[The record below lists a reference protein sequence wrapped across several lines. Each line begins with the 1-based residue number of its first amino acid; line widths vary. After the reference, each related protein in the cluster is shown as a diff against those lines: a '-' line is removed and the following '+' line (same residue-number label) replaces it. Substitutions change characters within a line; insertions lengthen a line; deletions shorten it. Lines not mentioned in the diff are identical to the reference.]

1 MEIVLATGNKHKKE
15 ELADILHPHSVLV
28 PSDID
33 VRFDFPETGS
43 TYLENAYGKAEH
55 LFGMIGRPVIAD
67 DSGLSVPALG
77 GEPGVYSARY
87 GAEPNGKR
95 LQAAERNR
103 YLLEKMTGVT
113 DRRAFFVCCMV
124 LILEEYRFFVA
135 EETVHGEITHEP
147 AGTGGFGYDPVFS
160 LPEWGKTIAELPEG
174 EKNKISHRGKAG
186 LRIKQIIDLLEA

>member
-1 MEIVLATGNKHKKE
+1 MEIVLATGNTHKKE
-15 ELADILHPHSVLV
+15 ELTEIVHPHSVLV
-28 PSDID
+28 PSELG

-43 TYLENAYGKAEH
+43 TYLENAYGKADH

-87 GAEPNGKR
+87 GAGPNGER
-95 LQAAERNR
+95 LQTAERNR
-103 YLLEKMTGVT
+103 YLLEKMVEVT

-124 LILEEYRFFVA
+124 LILEEYRFFIV
-135 EETVHGEITHEP
+135 EETVHGEITLEP
-147 AGTGGFGYDPVFS
+147 AGTGGFGYDPVFY
-160 LPEWGKTIAELPEG
+160 LPERHKTMAELPEG

-186 LRIKQIIDLLEA
+186 LRIKQIIDLLET